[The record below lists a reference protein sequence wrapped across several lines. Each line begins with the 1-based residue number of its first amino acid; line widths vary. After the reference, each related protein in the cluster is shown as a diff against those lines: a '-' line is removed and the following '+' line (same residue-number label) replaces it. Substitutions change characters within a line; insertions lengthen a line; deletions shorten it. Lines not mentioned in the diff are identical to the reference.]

1 MEIENNKIVFIFTIS
16 ESVIYVCIRYKCLYL
31 DNIDENEL

>member
-16 ESVIYVCIRYKCLYL
+16 ESVIYCAIYYKYLYL
-31 DNIDENEL
+31 DDIEEFGM